1 MVHQESIDYGR
12 IEKMLLLLL
21 ILLKA
26 DLLLSRWGIPQG
38 FDIDHFLT
46 VIDTIRMSDS
56 YPGVRDCYAC
66 YTPPLSFYFAMAMQK
81 VTGNI
86 ITAVQVLSTLCM
98 IGVLLALRQ
107 TLKHIG
113 LLLTLPGIV
122 FLYVGAG
129 IPLYVFLSLEIIYE
143 PVTFLWAALSLL
155 LSIELLWEPIQKRRA
170 FLLTC
175 GLTLVLAL
183 GMYTRYS
190 GAINFCIPFIVLLVR
205 TQPRKFYRPYF
216 LVLLSCFAA
225 ALIATP
231 LYYQRNIKPEG
242 KLFSYSM
249 DFSGGEETILA
260 MNKEREERDRE
271 PLLFVLRLLRLPY
284 HDFHGQPVYDSFFHT
299 SWYQTWKHPG
309 TPRVKTIP
317 SPMAQALS
325 DMYIFF
331 FFLPLGIGTILF
343 LENFNKRQTALLDFG
358 MVLLV
363 IAVLFSAAQ
372 VHFAFEYPAWRW
384 AVFKAKYIAPAVLWV
399 PFALA
404 YCVHLLDRQLE
415 HKRWYTTFVTCC
427 IAITG
432 IFLFLN
438 HSIPVY

>member
-1 MVHQESIDYGR
+1 MVHQKSIDYGR

-170 FLLTC
+170 FLLAC

-205 TQPRKFYRPYF
+205 TQPRKSYRPYF

-284 HDFHGQPVYDSFFHT
+284 DDFHGQPVYDSFFHT

-343 LENFNKRQTALLDFG
+343 LENFNKRQTTLLDFG